1 MQKDK
6 ILSYLGLATRAGRTV
21 SGEFCVEKS
30 IRQHRAK
37 LVIVS
42 VEASENS
49 RKKFRNICTY
59 YKVPLYFFG
68 SSEELGRACG
78 KAFRMSAA
86 VEDEGLAM
94 AAIRQLEQESG
105 IGGSKYVE

>member
-6 ILSYLGLATRAGRTV
+6 ILSYVGLATRAGRTV
-21 SGEFCVEKS
+21 SGEFCVERS
-30 IRQHRAK
+30 IRQGRAR

-42 VEASENS
+42 EEASENS

-78 KAFRMSAA
+78 KNFRMSAA
-86 VEDEGLAM
+86 VEDEGLAA
-94 AAIRQLEQESG
+94 AAIRQLKQESG

>member
-1 MQKDK
+1 MQRNKV
-6 ILSYLGLATRAGRTV
+6 LSYLGLATRAGRTV

-30 IRQHRAK
+30 VKQHRAK

-42 VEASENS
+42 EEASENS
-49 RKKFRNICTY
+49 KKNFRNICTY

-68 SSEELGRACG
+68 SSEELSRACG
-78 KAFRMSAA
+78 KEFRISMA
-86 VEDEGLAM
+86 VEDEGLAK
-94 AAIRQLEQESG
+94 AAIRQLEQKTG